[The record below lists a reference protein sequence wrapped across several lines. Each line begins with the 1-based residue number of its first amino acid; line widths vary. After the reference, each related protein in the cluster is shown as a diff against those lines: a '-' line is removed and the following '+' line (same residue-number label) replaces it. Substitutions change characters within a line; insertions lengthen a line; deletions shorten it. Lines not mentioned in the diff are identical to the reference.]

1 MILVWFERSR
11 GDEFDYG
18 NNFQIEK
25 KKSARNTLRK
35 SLELIILLTSW
46 VIVCNIGTVIMST
59 IGKIN
64 FDPSLTEVPVSIFY
78 TVKITFSEPIC
89 FAKPFDQPFIR
100 VF

>member
-25 KKSARNTLRK
+25 KSERNTLRK

-78 TVKITFSEPIC
+78 TLKITFSEPIC